1 MTKRV
6 LIVDDEPDIRRIIQV
21 SLEEMAGWKVSTA
34 QSGSDAL
41 LTVKTGHWDAIL
53 LDISMPDMSGF
64 DVCQKLQSDPATQ
77 LIPIVLLTAK
87 VQPSDRRR
95 FAQMGVAGVI
105 AKPFNPITISNEV
118 AQTLGWELF

>member
-105 AKPFNPITISNEV
+105 AKPFNPVTISNEV